1 MAQSTARIRKRK
13 ARVGHE
19 VRRKPETQAA
29 APRAWFRLD
38 AWQWTCLGVMIG
50 AAFLRLFA
58 LTEKVLHH
66 DEGVNGLF
74 MTNLFRTGYYHY
86 DPSNYHGPTL
96 YYAGLV
102 TTTLNAIFYGK
113 YGLSTFAV
121 RLVTAIF
128 GVALVWLFLCLRRQ
142 LGTFGAISAAV
153 LASVSSG
160 LVFFSRY
167 FIHEILFVFFT
178 LGVVVAVLWYRQTRE
193 PKYLFFA
200 STSLALFG
208 ATKETW
214 IITVAVWILALLS
227 MQAWMYLRGRRK
239 AESLGTAVAR
249 AMPMDAASARPL
261 NMIQLYATAGL
272 IFVAIWVLFYSSFFT
287 NFPQGVYG
295 SVKTFGYW
303 FKTGRSDDLGNL
315 TTYLR
320 WLVGGPFATN
330 GPIFGAELAAMTLGL
345 LGTIIA
351 IAQARSRFAV
361 FAGFWSLGIFAAY
374 SLVPYKTPWLAL
386 SIVLPFI
393 VMAGYGLE
401 QIYER
406 WRLRPLAVGLLVV
419 ATLGSLLQAIDVSFN
434 SYDDEKQPY
443 SYAHSK
449 RDFLNLVNE
458 VEHIAA
464 GNPAGKNIDIAVL
477 AVEHWPLPWYL
488 RDFAHVGYYGKV
500 MPATEPIVI
509 AQENQLPE
517 LRRVLGDKYREFSTH
532 ELRPGVRLYLLL
544 RSDVQP

>member
-1 MAQSTARIRKRK
+1 MAQSTTKIRKRK
-13 ARVGHE
+13 TREGRE
-19 VRRKPETQAA
+19 IRRRPETQVA
-29 APRAWFRLD
+29 APKAWFHLD
-38 AWQWTCLGVMIG
+38 AWRWICLAVLIG

-128 GVALVWLFLCLRRQ
+128 GVALVWLFMCLRRQ

-167 FIHEILFVFFT
+167 FIHEILFAFFT
-178 LGVVVAVLWYRQTRE
+178 LGVVAAVLWYREARQ
-193 PKYLFFA
+193 PKYLFLA
-200 STSLALFG
+200 SASLALFG

-214 IITVAVWILALLS
+214 IITVVVWVLALLC
-227 MQAWMYLRGRRK
+227 MQAWMYVRGRRK
-239 AESLGTAVAR
+239 EDQPVSGPSGATQVQQLSTT
-249 AMPMDAASARPL
+249 
-261 NMIQLYATAGL
+261 QLYASATL
-272 IFVAIWVLFYSSFFT
+272 IFVAVWVLFYSSFFT
-287 NFPQGVYG
+287 NFPQGVYD
-295 SVKTFGYW
+295 SVRTFGYW
-303 FKTGRSDDLGNL
+303 FKTGRSDDLGGL

-330 GPIFGAELAAMTLGL
+330 GPKIGAEFAAITLGL

-351 IAQARSRFAV
+351 LAHARSRFAV

-386 SIVLPFI
+386 SIVVPFI
-393 VMAGYGLE
+393 IMAGYGLE
-401 QIYER
+401 QIYSR
-406 WRLRPLAVGLLVV
+406 WRLRPLALGLLVV

-434 SYDDEKQPY
+434 SYDDERQPY

-449 RDFLNLVNE
+449 RDFLNLVND

-464 GNPAGKNIDIAVL
+464 GNPAGKNIEIAVL

-488 RDFAHVGYYGKV
+488 REFAHVGYYGKV

-532 ELRPGVRLYLLL
+532 ELRPGVRLYLFL